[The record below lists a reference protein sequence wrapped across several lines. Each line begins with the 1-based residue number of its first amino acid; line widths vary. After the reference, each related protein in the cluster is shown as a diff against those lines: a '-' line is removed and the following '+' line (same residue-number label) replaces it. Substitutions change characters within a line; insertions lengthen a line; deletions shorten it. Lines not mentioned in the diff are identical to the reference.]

1 MKDAGELNGNE
12 LIREILKEQKR
23 HTGAAW
29 ITAFF
34 AALAAA
40 GMVAALILVVPKALT
55 TMKNVDQVMT
65 AIGVTA
71 EHANKTMDEIDQMV
85 GNVNELVMENTED
98 VDAAL
103 DQITSIDIETLNES
117 IRKLN
122 EVVEPL
128 SKMFSVL
135 GR

>member
-34 AALAAA
+34 AALTAA

-85 GNVNELVMENTED
+85 GNVNELVMENTEE

-128 SKMFSVL
+128 SRMFSVL

>member
-12 LIREILKEQKR
+12 LIREVLKEQKR
-23 HTGAAW
+23 STAAAW

-40 GMVAALILVVPKALT
+40 GMVAVLVLVVPKALT
-55 TMKNVDQVMT
+55 TMQNVDRVMT
-65 AIGVTA
+65 DISAA
-71 EHANKTMDEIDQMV
+71 SEHANKTMDEIDQMV
-85 GNVNELVMENTED
+85 GNVNELVVENTED

-103 DQITSIDIETLNES
+103 DQITSIDIETLNQS
-117 IRKLN
+117 IQRLN